1 MLQIPFPFGFGMRK
15 MTSKCS
21 SLTFQFYIGEI
32 YYLMFQSI
40 FMFEFPMGKIDKL
53 QLYRGSLWPQLYR
66 HSLWP
71 RSKYGK
77 FSLNWT
83 IPSHVLIWNGYW
95 GNMPFNGNIPYAPC
109 EQPWATLG
117 VSLVPCVLFL
127 GEFSHSG
134 HKRNHVRMYK
144 GAFWFLVSFNQKL
157 LAGDIIGRMPT

>member
-1 MLQIPFPFGFGMRK
+1 MLQIPFQFGFGRRK
-15 MTSKCS
+15 VTSKCS

-53 QLYRGSLWPQLYR
+53 QLYRGSLWP
-66 HSLWP
+66 

-95 GNMPFNGNIPYAPC
+95 GNMPFFPQRKHTLC
-109 EQPWATLG
+109 SLWATLSNLG
-117 VSLVPCVLFL
+117 RQPCPLCFVFGRIFAQRPQKKSL
-127 GEFSHSG
+127 
-134 HKRNHVRMYK
+134 RMYK
-144 GAFWFLVSFNQKL
+144 GAFWFLVFFNQKL
-157 LAGDIIGRMPT
+157 LAGNIIGRMPT